1 MLKIIIEL
9 FVFYF
14 IYKLIF
20 EFIIPVY
27 NATKQMKRKMNEFQ
41 DQMNHNNQFE
51 THQTNKNTQQEPKK
65 DSSDYI
71 EYEEIK

>member
-27 NATKQMKRKMNEFQ
+27 KATKQMKRKMNEFQ
-41 DQMNHNNQFE
+41 DQMNQNNQFE
-51 THQTNKNTQQEPKK
+51 THQPNKTTQQETKQ
-65 DSSDYI
+65 DSSEYI

>member
-1 MLKIIIEL
+1 MSF

-27 NATKQMKRKMNEFQ
+27 KATKQMKRKMNEFQ
-41 DQMNHNNQFE
+41 DQMNQNNQFE
-51 THQTNKNTQQEPKK
+51 THQTNKTTQQEPKK
-65 DSSDYI
+65 I
-71 EYEEIK
+71 QVTI